1 MTRILCIDPGSTHHG
16 VAVLDWDGKRVSY
29 VRGGYVVSLNELY
42 AEYFGEPYDATIL
55 EVIEGYAFNPARVKD
70 MVLTARNEGRL
81 IQTLYS
87 FGSAPMQF
95 SAGTTRGHLCR
106 SEHASDK
113 QVAAVVEDLVV
124 NAPVKMRKAER
135 KHIYDACLYGCYGL
149 VQLGARLKLSPDGEA
164 ALLKAR
170 GADQLK
176 ANAKRA
182 KTKAK
187 NSR

>member
-1 MTRILCIDPGSTHHG
+1 MTRILCIDPGSTNHG
-16 VAVLDWDGKRVSY
+16 ASVLDWDGTRVSY
-29 VRGGYVVSLNELY
+29 VRGGHAVGLGALHN
-42 AEYFGEPYDATIL
+42 EYFGEPYDSTIL
-55 EVIEGYAFNPARVKD
+55 EVIEGYAFRNCGFKVKD
-70 MVLTARNEGRL
+70 MVLTARNEGRIIEML
-81 IQTLYS
+81 DAVGTP
-87 FGSAPMQF
+87 PMQF
-95 SAGTTRGHLCR
+95 SAGTMRGHFCR

-113 QVAAVVEDLVV
+113 QVAAVVEDLVQ
-124 NAPVKMRKAER
+124 NAPVAMRKAER
-135 KHIYDACLYGCYGL
+135 KHVYDACLYGCYGL

-187 NSR
+187 R